1 MNIRI
6 DDNLSLLSVQQEFH
20 LEFPYLKINFI
31 ETIKSRTG
39 TIQKKLLDKSEKTFT
54 EFILEDRENSI
65 IITPEL
71 TVSEL
76 VKQITNSYRLEI
88 QLCRK
93 SGRIWL
99 ETSAT
104 DSWTLEMQNKQGE
117 ALNFD

>member
-20 LEFPYLKINFI
+20 QVFPYLRINFF
-31 ETIKSRTG
+31 ETVKTRTG
-39 TIQKKLLDKSEKTFT
+39 FIQKKLLDKSERTFA
-54 EFILEDRENSI
+54 EFILEDRVNPI
-65 IITPEL
+65 VITPEL
-71 TVSEL
+71 SVSEL
-76 VKQITNSYRLEI
+76 VKQITESYRLEI
-88 QLCRK
+88 QVYRN

>member
-1 MNIRI
+1 MVKPLVIIINTKSF
-6 DDNLSLLSVQQEFH
+6 DDIELLNAFEA
-20 LEFPYLKINFI
+20 
-31 ETIKSRTG
+31 
-39 TIQKKLLDKSEKTFT
+39 
-54 EFILEDRENSI
+54 LEDRENSI

-76 VKQITNSYRLEI
+76 VKQITNSYQLEI
-88 QLCRK
+88 QLYRK

-117 ALNFD
+117 ALNFN

>member
-1 MNIRI
+1 VVKPLVIIINTKSF
-6 DDNLSLLSVQQEFH
+6 DDIELLNAFEA
-20 LEFPYLKINFI
+20 
-31 ETIKSRTG
+31 
-39 TIQKKLLDKSEKTFT
+39 
-54 EFILEDRENSI
+54 LEDRENSI